1 MDKHAL
7 RIRLLVAFSSLL
19 LCVCVMEIYLRI
31 YDPLGMD
38 YLARDMR
45 EMSKSLE
52 GQSGFWLLKPG
63 HYEFSDSSATVLE
76 NHARL
81 VPDADSSDCQ
91 IVAIGDSFTFG
102 LWVNDEE
109 TWVNQLA
116 RQLLEVELI
125 NAGVPGYN
133 SPQLVRAF
141 SRFPDVDGYLYLIV
155 DNDHISSKVK
165 RLTSPHD
172 AELYVTA
179 YIKVSLNRMTGE
191 TTTPQWEQFWQDFAQ
206 IADRDNILMFTYN
219 HALSEP
225 VTERYPEVIWLDWT
239 PEPIA
244 ALDGHPTPRSHVE
257 LAGLML
263 PYVSEFVR
271 EVCDG
276 L

>member
-1 MDKHAL
+1 M
-7 RIRLLVAFSSLL
+7 AFSSLL
-19 LCVCVMEIYLRI
+19 LCTCVTEICLRAF
-31 YDPLGMD
+31 DPLGMD

-45 EMSKSLE
+45 EMSRSLE
-52 GQSGFWLLKPG
+52 GQSDFWLLKPG
-63 HYEFSDSSATVLE
+63 HYQFTDSSAMVLD
-76 NHARL
+76 NRTRF
-81 VPDADSSDCQ
+81 VPDTDSSDCQ

-102 LWVNDEE
+102 LWVNDED

-116 RQLLEVELI
+116 RLLPDVELI

-141 SRFPDVDGYLYLIV
+141 SRFPDADGYLYLIV
-155 DNDHISSKVK
+155 DNDHTDGRVK

-179 YIKVSLNRMTGE
+179 YIKVSLNRMAGE
-191 TTTPQWEQFWQDFAQ
+191 TTTTQWEQFWQDFAQ
-206 IADRDNILMFTYN
+206 IAGRDNILMFTYN

-225 VTERYPEVIWLDWT
+225 VTERYPKVVWLDWT

-244 ALDGHPTPRSHVE
+244 SLDGHPTPRSHVE

-263 PYVSEFVR
+263 PYARDFVR
-271 EVCDG
+271 EVCQ
-276 L
+276 